1 MPSDDYE
8 EEVMAWVNALAND
21 PSAGHARGIAIIA
34 AAYKDHCDSQ
44 KMMIESMLNTLTVI
58 RDMTAAIMV
67 SLERVT
73 EDRDRVRS
81 IAHEMARLMKCHGLD
96 FYEVCHR
103 FEKEYHNEPA

>member
-1 MPSDDYE
+1 MGFRRLVGKANSSIHKGDEVSDD
-8 EEVMAWVNALAND
+8 A
-21 PSAGHARGIAIIA
+21 
-34 AAYKDHCDSQ
+34 
-44 KMMIESMLNTLTVI
+44 TI
-58 RDMTAAIMV
+58 RDLQV

-81 IAHEMARLMKCHGLD
+81 IAHEMARLMKRHGLD

>member
-58 RDMTAAIMV
+58 RDMTAAIIEIYEKTV
-67 SLERVT
+67 NLE
-73 EDRDRVRS
+73 DDIDS
-81 IAHEMARLMKCHGLD
+81 
-96 FYEVCHR
+96 
-103 FEKEYHNEPA
+103 